1 VEAYGFQ
8 SDSWRVSSLQAPLM
22 WERLTVISAVKPSLI
37 VAVLSDVTVQ
47 LAWLIL
53 YRSLFI

>member
-1 VEAYGFQ
+1 
-8 SDSWRVSSLQAPLM
+8 M

-37 VAVLSDVTVQ
+37 VAVFLGATVQ